1 MSLVKLPDS
10 SLDFDRRYFD
20 DDDADD
26 AQKIKAQLLKAQKA
40 NDDLAYQPAPG
51 SPSYKPDEKDDDDGD
66 DDDDDDDDDPL
77 EQFMKANNTQAKKDL
92 EVMGKKKEKKGDK

>member
-1 MSLVKLPDS
+1 MSVASFVKLRDAT
-10 SLDFDRRYFD
+10 FHCGRRYFD
-20 DDDADD
+20 DDDADE

-51 SPSYKPDEKDDDDGD
+51 SPSYKAEEKDDDDN
-66 DDDDDDDDDPL
+66 DDDDDDDPL